1 MMRFLIFARC
11 SLITAIRLIFFY
23 KALDHVLNPPIRES
37 EDIEDDN
44 SIYCILCV
52 PYYSKQSI
60 KFAKQL
66 SSIISK
72 KFNIDMKIVYSTFK
86 VKNYFRLKCRTP
98 LHLLSN
104 VVYKYECA
112 ENAQVSY
119 IGYTKRHLISR
130 VAEHTVPSKAKNSH
144 VYAHIENCV
153 SCKARKPEVCN
164 FKVMQRC
171 KDETDCKI
179 AEAFAIKKNRPVI
192 NKQLF
197 AQGSSLILRVW
208 K

>member
-1 MMRFLIFARC
+1 M
-11 SLITAIRLIFFY
+11 
-23 KALDHVLNPPIRES
+23 
-37 EDIEDDN
+37 
-44 SIYCILCV
+44 
-52 PYYSKQSI
+52 
-60 KFAKQL
+60 
-66 SSIISK
+66 
-72 KFNIDMKIVYSTFK
+72 
-86 VKNYFRLKCRTP
+86 
-98 LHLLSN
+98 
-104 VVYKYECA
+104 
-112 ENAQVSY
+112 
-119 IGYTKRHLISR
+119 
-130 VAEHTVPSKAKNSH
+130 PSKAKNSH